1 MRLQVKGGTIPMKNT
16 KMDYIRFGSGPRNL
30 VMLPGLGDGL
40 QTVKGLAI
48 PMAWMYRE
56 FLKDFTVHMFSRPR
70 VIPQGTT
77 TRDMARDIK
86 SAMDA
91 LGITKADVFG
101 VSMGGMIAQWL
112 AIDYPQAIE
121 KLVLVVTSSKPNA
134 ILIES
139 VREWIDQAS
148 RGDHTALMDSN
159 LRRIYSEGYYRKN
172 RWMVPLMGK
181 FTKPKSYT
189 RFLVQAEAC
198 LSHNAYDDLQK
209 IQAKTL
215 IIGGEQDHALTGE
228 ASYEIAGQLPNGELK
243 MYQQWGHGLY
253 DEEKEFNRII
263 KEWLLLS

>member
-1 MRLQVKGGTIPMKNT
+1 MILQVKGGTIPMKNT
-16 KMDYIRFGSGPRNL
+16 KMDYIRFGRGPRNL

-70 VIPQGTT
+70 VIPQGIT
-77 TRDMARDIK
+77 TRDMARDLK
-86 SAMDA
+86 NAMGA

-215 IIGGEQDHALTGE
+215 IIGGEQDHTLTGE

-243 MYQQWGHGLY
+243 MYPQWGHGLY

>member
-1 MRLQVKGGTIPMKNT
+1 MILQVKGGTIPMGNT
-16 KMDYIRFGSGPRNL
+16 QMDYIRFGGGPRNL

-70 VIPQGTT
+70 VIPQGIT
-77 TRDMARDIK
+77 TRDMARDLK

-112 AIDYPQAIE
+112 AIDYPQAVE

-148 RGDHTALMDSN
+148 MGDHTALMDSN

-215 IIGGEQDHALTGE
+215 IIGGEQDHTLTGE